1 MFPTLSLVALVL
13 TLVALAILY
22 KHRNDRLLRAS
33 SLSFTMLMLVGAAM
47 LAVHPLTGAAYPVR
61 GFQRLLLICLRCL

>member
-1 MFPTLSLVALVL
+1 MNTFLKPA
-13 TLVALAILY
+13 A
-22 KHRNDRLLRAS
+22 LRAA
-33 SLSFTMLMLVGAAM
+33 LLTGAAM